1 MTELTM
7 KEKAETLKQDT
18 LLRRTEGDLS
28 LENTGRHAKPNTV
41 IGVDALSYPRLPSGP
56 WADPV
61 QIPPEEPLGFSV
73 EDHEPVGTIPEVQAS
88 IKELGD
94 AGTEPEDVGQLCT
107 QSVSSPLAGEKQHPP
122 GSNDPSGTGDAEA
135 LKEATPLDRARILPS
150 PWPTPLQSSQG
161 AP

>member
-28 LENTGRHAKPNTV
+28 LENTGRHSKPSAV
-41 IGVDALSYPRLPSGP
+41 IGIGAPEYPRLPSGP

-73 EDHEPVGTIPEVQAS
+73 EDHEPVGTIPEIQAS
-88 IKELGD
+88 IGDPAAKPEEINPSHFPASGAVGSSSPIDELGD
-94 AGTEPEDVGQLCT
+94 ASTEPEHVGPRL
-107 QSVSSPLAGEKQHPP
+107 
-122 GSNDPSGTGDAEA
+122 
-135 LKEATPLDRARILPS
+135 
-150 PWPTPLQSSQG
+150 
-161 AP
+161 